1 MMAESLSCSLED
13 SEEVDADTDVL
24 HANDMIALP
33 KDRMPEAEVALR
45 FAIWLLSFSGA
56 EPYAEAGIDGSA
68 ARVFPVRAFLEEEG
82 WRCVRAGGRNGTS
95 LYQGTYANEA
105 QTIEV
110 HARPGVGDVVASV
123 DGQRVFGECKG
134 GPLSRSSEGKE
145 RARLV
150 AAVGQLV
157 CARLPA
163 EVLPVAAVPDTP
175 EFRRLAGRMSEGTMA
190 AEAGIRIALVG
201 QNTSVEGLW

>member
-1 MMAESLSCSLED
+1 M
-13 SEEVDADTDVL
+13 TT
-24 HANDMIALP
+24 LP
-33 KDRMPEAEVALR
+33 EDRMPEAEVALR
-45 FAIWLLSFSGA
+45 FAMWLLSFSGA
-56 EPYAEAGIDGSA
+56 EPRAEAGIDGSA
-68 ARVFPVRAFLEEEG
+68 ARVFPVREFLEESG
-82 WRCVRAGGRNGTS
+82 WRCVEAGGRNGAS
-95 LYQGTYANEA
+95 PYQGAYTQEA

-123 DGQRVFGECKG
+123 DGQRIFGECKG

-163 EVLPVAAVPDTP
+163 EVLPVVAVPATP
-175 EFRRLAGRMSEGTMA
+175 EFRRLAGLMLQGTMA
-190 AEAGIRIALVG
+190 AEAGIRIALVDR
-201 QNTSVEGLW
+201 NTSVDGLR